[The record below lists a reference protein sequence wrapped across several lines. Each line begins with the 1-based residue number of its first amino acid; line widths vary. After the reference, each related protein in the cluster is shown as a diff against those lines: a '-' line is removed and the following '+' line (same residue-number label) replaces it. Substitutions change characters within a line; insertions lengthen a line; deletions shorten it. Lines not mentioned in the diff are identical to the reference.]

1 MRQVNQCWPS
11 ANALLL
17 VIVSVPLMCGCQSGE
32 EESFERRPRP
42 VTVSVLKQGG
52 APQAAL
58 ASGSVGSWKTEQIGF
73 EVGGRVDFV
82 AEPNTAVE
90 GRVYDKNGVQIVD
103 GTPIG
108 RLESERYE
116 LKVNQAK
123 ADVAQAEQSLVA
135 AKVELNDT
143 LPAQITAA
151 VATRTLAKTE
161 YDRYKNLLAQNA
173 GSQGEVDR
181 AKSEYEN
188 ALAQIRQ
195 LDAAV
200 KAKRAEVE
208 SLDNR
213 VKQFQQS
220 LRDAERDL
228 EDCTLYASFR
238 GQIADISVV
247 PGSVVSAGQAVLTL
261 QMMNPI
267 KVELEVS
274 AEQSRQLQ
282 RTRILPVHFP
292 MADGTMSR
300 REGYLYQVDAVADPE
315 TRTFTV
321 TLLVLNE
328 QTTADLGEQT
338 ATTDDMWRLDF
349 DFLPG
354 TKGDELFIDEKA
366 LLEDD
371 GGPYLWQVTN
381 ASIGKNPPPDGLLTV
396 RKLRVAL
403 GPLKIPYLGS
413 YIFQQVIVDDP
424 EFIVG
429 ENLVAGK
436 LTVETGQP
444 EEWRGETVQLVT
456 DGQWMLRP
464 GDLVQV
470 DLSERTEEGFYVPM
484 DAIVRKGDRELLFV
498 IDQAENTSVKAVPIA
513 LVDASNGPTSSLRRI
528 ESVDGSSLEGLTY
541 VNKGAH
547 YLIDGEPVLVVKET
561 GDGQ

>member
-1 MRQVNQCWPS
+1 MFHRWPN
-11 ANALLL
+11 ANALLM
-17 VIVSVPLMCGCQSGE
+17 VIVSLSLVCGCQTAE

-42 VTVSVLKQGG
+42 VTVSTLSQGN

-73 EVGGRVDFV
+73 EVGGRVEFV
-82 AEPNTAVE
+82 AEPNTPAE
-90 GRVYDKNGVQIVD
+90 GRVYDKNGNLIVD

-108 RLESERYE
+108 RLENERYQ
-116 LKVNQAK
+116 LRVNQAK

-161 YDRYKNLLAQNA
+161 FDRSAKLLQQNA

-213 VKQFQQS
+213 VKQSQQS

-247 PGSVVSAGQAVLTL
+247 PGSVVNAGQAVLTL

-274 AEQSRQLQ
+274 AEQSRLLQ
-282 RTRILPVHFP
+282 RTRNLPVHFP
-292 MADGTMSR
+292 MTNGKMAR
-300 REGYLYQVDAVADPE
+300 RDGYLYQIDPVADPE

-328 QTTADLGEQT
+328 QMGLEDDGQT
-338 ATTDDMWRLDF
+338 ATTDDIWRLDLG
-349 DFLPG
+349 FLPG
-354 TKGDELFIDEKA
+354 SVGDELFVDEEA

-371 GGPYLWQVTN
+371 QGPYLWQITN
-381 ASIGKNPPPDGLLTV
+381 ASIGRNPPPDGQLQV
-396 RKLRVAL
+396 RKLRVGL

-413 YIFQQVIVDDP
+413 YVFQQVIVDDP

-429 ENLVAGK
+429 ETLVAGK
-436 LTVETGQP
+436 IKVESGEPKDWQGGTV
-444 EEWRGETVQLVT
+444 RLVT
-456 DGQWMLRP
+456 QGQWMLRP

-470 DLSERTEEGFYVPM
+470 DLSERNDDGFFVPM
-484 DAIVRKGDRELLFV
+484 DAIVRKGDREFLFV
-498 IDQAENTSVKAVPIA
+498 IEGDETATAKAIPVA
-513 LVDASNGPTSSLRRI
+513 LVDATDGPTSSLRRI
-528 ESVDGSSLEGLTY
+528 ESIDGSSLEGLTY
-541 VNKGAH
+541 VSKGAH
-547 YLIDGEPVLVVKET
+547 YLIDGEPVLVVKE
-561 GDGQ
+561 GGSGQ

>member
-1 MRQVNQCWPS
+1 M
-11 ANALLL
+11 
-17 VIVSVPLMCGCQSGE
+17 
-32 EESFERRPRP
+32 
-42 VTVSVLKQGG
+42 TVSVLKQSG

-73 EVGGRVDFV
+73 EVGGRVEFV

-90 GRVYDKNGVQIVD
+90 GRVYDKNGMQIVD

-116 LKVNQAK
+116 LKVSQAK

-161 YDRYKNLLAQNA
+161 YDRYANLLKQNA

-213 VKQFQQS
+213 VKQSRQS

-238 GQIADISVV
+238 GQVADISVV

-292 MADGTMSR
+292 MADGTMTS
-300 REGYLYQVDAVADPE
+300 REGYLYQVDPVADPE

-328 QTTADLGEQT
+328 QTSADQDEQVP
-338 ATTDDMWRLDF
+338 TTDDVWRLDF

-354 TKGDELFIDEKA
+354 STGGELFVDEKA

-371 GGPYLWQVTN
+371 EGPYLWQITN
-381 ASIGKNPPPDGLLTV
+381 ASVGKNPPPDGLLTV
-396 RKLRVAL
+396 RKLRIAL

-413 YIFQQVIVDDP
+413 YVFQQVLVDDP
-424 EFIVG
+424 EFVVG
-429 ENLVAGK
+429 ENLVAGETHRWNGSTR
-436 LTVETGQP
+436 TVA
-444 EEWRGETVQLVT
+444 R
-456 DGQWMLRP
+456 
-464 GDLVQV
+464 
-470 DLSERTEEGFYVPM
+470 
-484 DAIVRKGDRELLFV
+484 
-498 IDQAENTSVKAVPIA
+498 
-513 LVDASNGPTSSLRRI
+513 
-528 ESVDGSSLEGLTY
+528 
-541 VNKGAH
+541 
-547 YLIDGEPVLVVKET
+547 
-561 GDGQ
+561 